1 VVYHSSVIDAKQEE
15 EEEKRLE
22 LAFKHLHSSR
32 SIIVNMFTKGLDRI
46 TIPGKVYVAIV
57 IASPFIE
64 FLESSS

>member
-1 VVYHSSVIDAKQEE
+1 VVYHSSVIDAKQE

-57 IASPFIE
+57 IPSPFIE